1 MSENKKT
8 GVIGF
13 PVDHSASPTIHNHW
27 IDENQI
33 NASRYEKINVDPEE
47 FEEKVGRLKENG
59 TYGLNVTVPL
69 KELAFSFAEEMTDVS
84 KQTGAVNTL
93 TFKEGKVYGD
103 NTDVIGFQR
112 SLDKKTI
119 EENITNKRCLVLGAG
134 GAARA
139 VISVLNNL
147 NGEVHICNRT
157 YEKAKQIQQ
166 DLQIKSEV
174 IDQKD
179 LGAAIYEM
187 GFIVNTTSLGL
198 GNTENT
204 MVDFSQVSSQA
215 FVYDLIYSPKLT
227 KFLSEAKE
235 RNMGYQNGIKMLIE
249 QAAESFRTW
258 HNILPKNSD
267 VLMNKL
273 EGL

>member
-1 MSENKKT
+1 MSKNKKT

-13 PVDHSASPTIHNHW
+13 PVDHSVSPTIHNHW

-33 NASRYEKINVDPEE
+33 DASRYEKINVDPEQ
-47 FEEKVGRLKENG
+47 FEEEVGRLKENG

-69 KELAFSFAEEMTDVS
+69 KELAFSFAEELTDVS

-119 EENITNKRCLVLGAG
+119 EENIANKRCLVLGAG

-166 DLQIKSEV
+166 DLQIKFEV
-174 IDQKD
+174 VDQKD

-204 MVDFSQVSSQA
+204 MVDFSQVSSQV
-215 FVYDLIYSPKLT
+215 FVYDLIYNPKLT

-235 RNMGYQNGIKMLIE
+235 RNVVYQNGIKMLIE

>member
-13 PVDHSASPTIHNHW
+13 PVDHSVSPTIHNHW

-33 NASRYEKINVDPEE
+33 DASHYEKINVDPEQ
-47 FEEKVGRLKENG
+47 FEEEVGRLKEKG

-69 KELAFSFAEEMTDVS
+69 KELAFSFAEELTDVS

-119 EENITNKRCLVLGAG
+119 EENIANKRCLVLGAG

-139 VISVLNNL
+139 VISALNNL

-174 IDQKD
+174 VDQKD

-204 MVDFSQVSSQA
+204 MVDFSQVGSQV

-235 RNMGYQNGIKMLIE
+235 RNVGYQNGIKMLIE

>member
-13 PVDHSASPTIHNHW
+13 PVDHSVSPTIHNHW

-33 NASRYEKINVDPEE
+33 DASRYEKINVDPEQ
-47 FEEKVGRLKENG
+47 FEEEVWRLKENG

-69 KELAFSFAEEMTDVS
+69 KELAFSFAEELTDVS

-103 NTDVIGFQR
+103 NTDVVGFQR

-139 VISVLNNL
+139 VISALNSL

-174 IDQKD
+174 VDQKD

-187 GFIVNTTSLGL
+187 DFIVNTTSLGL

-204 MVDFSQVSSQA
+204 MVDFSQVGSQV

-235 RNMGYQNGIKMLIE
+235 RNVGYQNGIKMLIE

>member
-13 PVDHSASPTIHNHW
+13 PVDHSVSPTIHNHW

-33 NASRYEKINVDPEE
+33 DASRYEKINVDPEQ
-47 FEEKVGRLKENG
+47 FEEEVGRLKENG

-69 KELAFSFAEEMTDVS
+69 KELAFSFAEELTDVS

-139 VISVLNNL
+139 VISALNNL

-174 IDQKD
+174 VDQKD

-204 MVDFSQVSSQA
+204 MVDFSQVGSQV

-235 RNMGYQNGIKMLIE
+235 RNVGYQNGIKMLIE

>member
-13 PVDHSASPTIHNHW
+13 PVDHSVSPTIHNHW

-33 NASRYEKINVDPEE
+33 DASRYEKINVDPEQ
-47 FEEKVGRLKENG
+47 FEEEVGRLKENG

-69 KELAFSFAEEMTDVS
+69 KELAFSFAEELTDVS

-119 EENITNKRCLVLGAG
+119 EENITNKKCLVLGAG

-139 VISVLNNL
+139 VISALNNL

-174 IDQKD
+174 VDQKD

-204 MVDFSQVSSQA
+204 MVDFSQVGSQV
-215 FVYDLIYSPKLT
+215 FVYDLIYGPKLT

-235 RNMGYQNGIKMLIE
+235 RNVGYQNGIKMLIE

>member
-13 PVDHSASPTIHNHW
+13 PVDHSVSPTIHNHW

-33 NASRYEKINVDPEE
+33 DASRYEKINVDPEQ
-47 FEEKVGRLKENG
+47 FEEEVGRLKENG

-69 KELAFSFAEEMTDVS
+69 KELAFSFAEELTDVS

-139 VISVLNNL
+139 VISALNNL

-174 IDQKD
+174 VDQKD

-204 MVDFSQVSSQA
+204 MVDFSQVGSQV
-215 FVYDLIYSPKLT
+215 FVYDLIYNPKLT

-235 RNMGYQNGIKMLIE
+235 RNVGYQNGIKMLIE

>member
-13 PVDHSASPTIHNHW
+13 PVDHSVSPTIHNHW

-33 NASRYEKINVDPEE
+33 DASRYEKINVDPEQ
-47 FEEKVGRLKENG
+47 FEEEVGRLKENG

-69 KELAFSFAEEMTDVS
+69 KELAFSFAEELTDVS

-103 NTDVIGFQR
+103 NTDVVGFQR

-139 VISVLNNL
+139 VISALNNL

-166 DLQIKSEV
+166 DFQIKSEV
-174 IDQKD
+174 VDQKD

-204 MVDFSQVSSQA
+204 MVDFSQVGSQV

-235 RNMGYQNGIKMLIE
+235 RNVGYQNGIKMLIE

>member
-13 PVDHSASPTIHNHW
+13 PVDHSVSPTIHNHW

-33 NASRYEKINVDPEE
+33 DASRYEKINVDPEQ
-47 FEEKVGRLKENG
+47 FEEEVGRLKENG

-69 KELAFSFAEEMTDVS
+69 KELAFSFAEELTDAS

-103 NTDVIGFQR
+103 NTDVMGFQR
-112 SLDKKTI
+112 SLDQQTI
-119 EENITNKRCLVLGAG
+119 EENIANKKCLVLGAG

-139 VISVLNNL
+139 VICALNNL
-147 NGEVHICNRT
+147 SGEVHICNRT
-157 YEKAKQIQQ
+157 HEKAKQIQQ
-166 DLQIKSEV
+166 HLQIKSEV
-174 IDQKD
+174 VEQKD
-179 LGAAIYEM
+179 LGAAVGGM

-204 MVDFSQVSSQA
+204 MIDFSQVDPGV
-215 FVYDLIYSPKLT
+215 FVYDLIYNPKLT
-227 KFLSEAKE
+227 KFLSVAKE

-249 QAAESFRTW
+249 QAAESFKVW

-273 EGL
+273 EEL

>member
-13 PVDHSASPTIHNHW
+13 PVDHSVSPTIHNHW

-33 NASRYEKINVDPEE
+33 DASRYEKINVDPEQ
-47 FEEKVGRLKENG
+47 FEEEVGRLKENG

-69 KELAFSFAEEMTDVS
+69 KELAFSFAEELTDVS

-139 VISVLNNL
+139 VISALNNL

-166 DLQIKSEV
+166 DFQIKSEV
-174 IDQKD
+174 VDQKD

-204 MVDFSQVSSQA
+204 MVDFSQVGSQV

>member
-1 MSENKKT
+1 MSKNKKT

-33 NASRYEKINVDPEE
+33 DASRYEKINVDPEQ
-47 FEEKVGRLKENG
+47 FEEEVGRLKENG

-69 KELAFSFAEEMTDVS
+69 KELAFSFAEELTDVS

-139 VISVLNNL
+139 VISALNNL

-166 DLQIKSEV
+166 DFQIKSEV
-174 IDQKD
+174 VDQKD

-204 MVDFSQVSSQA
+204 MVDFSQVGSQV

>member
-13 PVDHSASPTIHNHW
+13 PVDHSVSPTIHNHW

-33 NASRYEKINVDPEE
+33 DASRYEKINVDPEQ
-47 FEEKVGRLKENG
+47 FEEEVGRLKENG

-69 KELAFSFAEEMTDVS
+69 KELAFSFAEELTDVS

-119 EENITNKRCLVLGAG
+119 EENITSKRCLVLGAG

-166 DLQIKSEV
+166 DFQIKSEV
-174 IDQKD
+174 VDQKD

-204 MVDFSQVSSQA
+204 MVDFSQVGSQV

-235 RNMGYQNGIKMLIE
+235 RNVGYQNGIKMLIE

>member
-13 PVDHSASPTIHNHW
+13 PVDHSVSPTIHNHW

-33 NASRYEKINVDPEE
+33 DASRYEKINVDPEQ
-47 FEEKVGRLKENG
+47 FEEEVGRLKENG

-69 KELAFSFAEEMTDVS
+69 KELAFAFAEELTDVS

-119 EENITNKRCLVLGAG
+119 EENIANKRCLVLGAG

-139 VISVLNNL
+139 VISALNNL

-174 IDQKD
+174 VDQKD

-204 MVDFSQVSSQA
+204 MVDFSQVSSQV
-215 FVYDLIYSPKLT
+215 FVYDLIYNPKLT

-235 RNMGYQNGIKMLIE
+235 RNVGYQNGIKMLIE
-249 QAAESFRTW
+249 QAAESFKTW

>member
-13 PVDHSASPTIHNHW
+13 PVDHSVSPTIHNHW

-33 NASRYEKINVDPEE
+33 DASCYEKINVDPEQ
-47 FEEKVGRLKENG
+47 FEEEVGRLKENG

-69 KELAFSFAEEMTDVS
+69 KELAFSFAEELTDVS

-139 VISVLNNL
+139 VISALNNL

-174 IDQKD
+174 VDQKD

-204 MVDFSQVSSQA
+204 MVDFSQVGSQV
-215 FVYDLIYSPKLT
+215 FVYDLIYNPKLT

-235 RNMGYQNGIKMLIE
+235 RNVGYQNGIKMLIE
-249 QAAESFRTW
+249 QAAESFKVW

-273 EGL
+273 EEL

>member
-13 PVDHSASPTIHNHW
+13 PVDHSVSPTIHNHW

-33 NASRYEKINVDPEE
+33 DASRYEKINVNPEQ
-47 FEEKVGRLKENG
+47 FEEEVGRLKENG

-69 KELAFSFAEEMTDVS
+69 KELAFSFAEELTDVS

-139 VISVLNNL
+139 VISALNNL

-174 IDQKD
+174 VDQKD

-204 MVDFSQVSSQA
+204 MVDFSQVGSQV
-215 FVYDLIYSPKLT
+215 FVYDLIYNPKLT

-235 RNMGYQNGIKMLIE
+235 RNVGYQNGIKMLIE

-267 VLMNKL
+267 ALMNKL